1 MICYTTLMV
10 SVSSVLFAIYQVE
23 VVGMKSLL
31 FAFTLWVYLL
41 LFTQK
46 SIDIFKK
53 MLVENQF

>member
-1 MICYTTLMV
+1 MV